1 LINPEVLFVGAMASA
16 ALSEYEMERNARIE
30 SNKRLM
36 ESLGLNS
43 DVAALKRA
51 AGKPAIV
58 FRAPFDRR
66 LRTNTDRG
74 ARWER

>member
-1 LINPEVLFVGAMASA
+1 M
-16 ALSEYEMERNARIE
+16 LSDYELERNERVE

-58 FRAPFDRR
+58 FRAPFASLATLGRTPR
-66 LRTNTDRG
+66 LHRVCLTWSYAASPAAG
-74 ARWER
+74 KI